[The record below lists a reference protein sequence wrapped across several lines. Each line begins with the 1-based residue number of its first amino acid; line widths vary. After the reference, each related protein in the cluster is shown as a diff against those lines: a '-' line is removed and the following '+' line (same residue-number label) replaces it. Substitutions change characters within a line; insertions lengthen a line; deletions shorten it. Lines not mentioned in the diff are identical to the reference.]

1 MIRRAALLTLPLLL
15 AGCSVFPERPNVPVR
30 RFALNPQRPTRR
42 TAPPGAAVLLI
53 RRVRGVPGLQE
64 LGLRRV
70 RADGGFEIAPWDEWL
85 APPSDLAEAALR
97 SWLQASGLFSAVV
110 APGSRAEHTLVLEA
124 QLTALDSVPAA
135 NEARAGL
142 AGVLLLERGLSSRV
156 LTTFD
161 VAGRA
166 PMPQGADAP
175 AEAAAIEAALGDAFA
190 NLEQAFVRGLP
201 AARPAGRSAAR

>member
-1 MIRRAALLTLPLLL
+1 MSRRALLLLPLAL
-15 AGCSVFPERPNVPVR
+15 AGCSVLPDRPNIPVR
-30 RFALNPQRPTRR
+30 RFTLNPERPTRR
-42 TAPPGAAVLLI
+42 TAPRGAAVLLI

-64 LGLRRV
+64 LGLRRAE
-70 RADGGFEIAPWDEWL
+70 ADGGFAIAPWDEWL

-124 QLTALDSVPAA
+124 QLTVLDYAPAA

-156 LTTFD
+156 LLTFD
-161 VAGRA
+161 VRGRA
-166 PMPQGADAP
+166 PLAASADAP
-175 AEAAAIEAALGDAFA
+175 AAAAAMQAALGDAFA
-190 NLEQAFVRGLP
+190 ELERAFVAGL
-201 AARPAGRSAAR
+201 AGVSAAR

>member
-1 MIRRAALLTLPLLL
+1 MSRRALFLLPLAL
-15 AGCSVFPERPNVPVR
+15 AGCSVLPDRPNIPVR
-30 RFALNPQRPTRR
+30 RFALNPDRPARR

-64 LGLRRV
+64 LGLRRAD
-70 RADGGFEIAPWDEWL
+70 ADGGFAIAPWDEWL
-85 APPSDLAEAALR
+85 APPGDLAEAALR

-124 QLTALDSVPAA
+124 QLTALDYAPAA

-156 LTTFD
+156 LLTFD
-161 VAGRA
+161 VQGRA
-166 PMPQGADAP
+166 PLAPGADA
-175 AEAAAIEAALGDAFA
+175 AAAAAAMQAALGAAFA
-190 NLEQAFVRGLP
+190 ELERSFVAGL
-201 AARPAGRSAAR
+201 ARTSAAR

>member
-1 MIRRAALLTLPLLL
+1 MSRRAFCLLPLAL
-15 AGCSVFPERPNVPVR
+15 AGCSVLPDRPNIPVR
-30 RFALNPQRPTRR
+30 RFALDPQRPTRR
-42 TAPPGAAVLLI
+42 TAPRGAAVLLI

-64 LGLRRV
+64 LGLRRAE
-70 RADGGFEIAPWDEWL
+70 ADGGFAIAPWDEWL

-124 QLTALDSVPAA
+124 QLTALEYAPAA

-156 LTTFD
+156 LLTFD
-161 VAGRA
+161 VRGRA
-166 PMPQGADAP
+166 PLVAGADAP
-175 AEAAAIEAALGDAFA
+175 AAAAAMQAALGDAFGE
-190 NLEQAFVRGLP
+190 LERAFVTGL
-201 AARPAGRSAAR
+201 AGASAAR